1 MTGGLVLT
9 EKFNE
14 LMTFLDGHAIPY
26 KKDEPMSKHTTFL
39 VGGAAPVF
47 IEPTSAEQIADVQR
61 KCDWLNLPLFT
72 LGRGSNL
79 LVGDDALPMAVLHLG
94 DNFAKT
100 LREKNALHVAAG
112 TKLSQICTF
121 ARDNSLTGLEFAYGI
136 PGTLGGAIYMNAG
149 AYGGEMC
156 NVVTSV
162 TFLNEQG
169 KLETFGNEELDFS
182 YRHSYFTG
190 KKCII
195 LSAILELKAG
205 EKESISAA
213 MEDYMSRRRDKQP
226 LEFGSAGSTFKR
238 PKGAFASA
246 LIDDCKLKGRS
257 VGGAQVSEK
266 HAGFIINRGGA
277 TAADIHAL
285 MQIVKETVLTEKGYT
300 LEPEVMILP

>member
-1 MTGGLVLT
+1 MT
-9 EKFNE
+9 EKFTE

-26 KKDEPMSKHTTFL
+26 KKNEPMAKHTTFL

-47 IEPTSAEQIADVQR
+47 IEPTSAKQITDVQR
-61 KCDWLNLPLFT
+61 KCTWLNLPLFT

-79 LVGDDALPMAVLHLG
+79 LVGDDTLPMAVLHLG

-100 LREKNALHVAAG
+100 VCEKNALHVAAG
-112 TKLSQICTF
+112 TKLSQVCTF
-121 ARDNSLTGLEFAYGI
+121 ARDNSLAGLEFAFGI

-156 NVVTSV
+156 SVVKSV

-169 KLETFGNEELDFS
+169 DLETLENADLEFS

-195 LSAILELKAG
+195 LSAILELYVG
-205 EKESISAA
+205 EKERISAL

-226 LEFGSAGSTFKR
+226 LEYGSAGSTFKR
-238 PKGAFASA
+238 PDGAYASA
-246 LIDDCKLKGRS
+246 LIDQCKLKGRS

-277 TAADIHAL
+277 TAADIHTL
-285 MQIVKETVLTEKGYT
+285 IQIVQETVKNEKGYT